1 MMKTITKQP
10 ILFTDVP
17 VADLRNSMKHDLN
30 QNLIER
36 LWNKIRDFF
45 VDSDKQKAFKSIHKY
60 INTLSALNYNSA
72 LTPDPDFNIDAKSD
86 LDSYLNLNFDRLSPK
101 QKQTTL
107 CCFWNKIASSL
118 PEPYNST
125 ITHKVIFY
133 KLGEKMI
140 MGGTISIVNEVVK
153 TYSLPIE
160 KDDSG
165 YYDFSG
171 LYLAH
176 SNISGKDPNE
186 DLAIDF
192 GIDMG
197 NCNCSNVN
205 FEHTY
210 FDGVKFTNANCTNAN
225 FNSCRFKKCDL
236 TNMNC
241 TGAIF
246 DNAVI
251 YGKEPEM
258 QYPEGDQIIQ
268 RITYQKTHGNETK
281 GMILTN
287 CSCVKTT
294 FNWADLSESDCQNV
308 DFSEANLSNT
318 ILPNIAMMKG
328 TKLYR
333 TDLFNPILKT
343 EAESTEEKDI
353 SPLAKIILDYI
364 ESDKNSES
372 LHFDEKSTVIKIKQD
387 IDNFIFYNQ
396 HLKNIFKRTMNLQ
409 GKISRKKY
417 NEIFKYIQAQAK
429 QDFIDQYKLT
439 KNDFLKKIPL
449 TAQLIA
455 KYKMDDQLNQLLV
468 TREIQDEI
476 KLKIQDKI
484 DDLSNKLFNT
494 INETI
499 KGNFDDTFLHQSEN
513 MSNYYEFVD

>member
-1 MMKTITKQP
+1 MMKTISSQP
-10 ILFTDVP
+10 IRFSDVP
-17 VADLRNSMKHDLN
+17 VEDLIKSTKRDYNKN
-30 QNLIER
+30 FIEK
-36 LWNKIRDFF
+36 LWDIICDFF
-45 VDSDKQKAFKSIHKY
+45 LYTDKQKAFKSINKY
-60 INTLSALNYNSA
+60 MNTLSIGNERIE
-72 LTPDPDFNIDAKSD
+72 PDPNFNIDANSD
-86 LDSYLNLNFDRLSPK
+86 LDSYLNLDFNLLSPK
-101 QKQTTL
+101 QRQTTL
-107 CCFWNKIASSL
+107 CCFWKKIASTF
-118 PEPYNST
+118 PEPYNT
-125 ITHKVIFY
+125 TFKHEIIFSDNQNS
-133 KLGEKMI
+133 LVVT
-140 MGGTISIVNEVVK
+140 GTISVMNEVVNM
-153 TYSLPIE
+153 YSIKLD
-160 KDDSG
+160 KDNNG
-165 YYDFSG
+165 VVDFSG
-171 LYLAH
+171 LYLGH
-176 SNISGKDPNE
+176 SNISNMNME
-186 DLAIDF
+186 NFIF
-192 GIDMG
+192 
-197 NCNCSNVN
+197 SNVN

-210 FDGVKFTNANCTNAN
+210 FDDVNFTKANCTKAN
-225 FNSCRFKKCDL
+225 FNSCRFMKCDL

-241 TGAIF
+241 TGAIL

-258 QYPEGDQIIQ
+258 QYPEGDQIMQ
-268 RITYQKTHGNETK
+268 RLTYQKTHGNETK

-318 ILPNIAMMKG
+318 ILPDIVMMKG

-333 TDLFNPILKT
+333 TDLFNPILKA
-343 EAESTEEKDI
+343 EADAESTEEKDI

-364 ESDKNSES
+364 ESDKNPES
-372 LHFDEKSTVIKIKQD
+372 LKFDEKLTTTKITQD

-396 HLKNIFKRTMNLQ
+396 HLKNIFNRAMNRE

-417 NEIFKYIQAQAK
+417 NEIFKYIEAQAK
-429 QDFIDQYKLT
+429 QDFTDQYKTT
-439 KNDFLKKIPL
+439 KNDYLKKIPL

-476 KLKIQDKI
+476 KSKIQDKI

-499 KGNFDDTFLHQSEN
+499 KHNFDDTFRHQSEN

>member
-17 VADLRNSMKHDLN
+17 VADLRNSMKQDLN

-36 LWNKIRDFF
+36 LWNKIRDFCL
-45 VDSDKQKAFKSIHKY
+45 DSDKQKAFKSIHKY
-60 INTLSALNYNSA
+60 INTLSVLNYNSA
-72 LTPDPDFNIDAKSD
+72 LTPDPNFNIDATSD
-86 LDSYLNLNFDRLSPK
+86 LDSYLKLDFDRLSPK

-125 ITHKVIFY
+125 IKHNIIFY
-133 KLGEKMI
+133 KDGENLMI
-140 MGGTISIVNEVVK
+140 RGTISIVNEVVK

-160 KDDSG
+160 KDDNG

-176 SNISGKDPNE
+176 SNISGKDPNK
-186 DLAIDF
+186 DPDIDF

-210 FDGVKFTNANCTNAN
+210 FYGVKFTNANCTNAN
-225 FNSCRFKKCDL
+225 FNNCRFKKCDL

-241 TGAIF
+241 TGAIL
-246 DNAVI
+246 DNAMI
-251 YGKEPEM
+251 YGKEKEPEM
-258 QYPEGDQIIQ
+258 QYPEADQIIQ
-268 RITYQKTHGNETK
+268 RITYQKSDGNETK

-318 ILPNIAMMKG
+318 ILPDIVRMKG

-364 ESDKNSES
+364 
-372 LHFDEKSTVIKIKQD
+372 
-387 IDNFIFYNQ
+387 
-396 HLKNIFKRTMNLQ
+396 
-409 GKISRKKY
+409 
-417 NEIFKYIQAQAK
+417 
-429 QDFIDQYKLT
+429 
-439 KNDFLKKIPL
+439 
-449 TAQLIA
+449 
-455 KYKMDDQLNQLLV
+455 
-468 TREIQDEI
+468 
-476 KLKIQDKI
+476 
-484 DDLSNKLFNT
+484 
-494 INETI
+494 
-499 KGNFDDTFLHQSEN
+499 
-513 MSNYYEFVD
+513 